1 MMFALS
7 CNDAALRAM
16 MLPSAMMCPAGHRAK
31 HYIMPQRSEGTSF
44 CKAIHHFAVR
54 RYIMKNLF
62 FCHQLYIRLILSIMF
77 DHPT

>member
-16 MLPSAMMCPAGHRAK
+16 MLPLAMMCPAGHRDK
-31 HYIMPQRSEGTSF
+31 HYIMPQRSECTSF
-44 CKAIHHFAVR
+44 YKAIHHFAVR

-62 FCHQLYIRLILSIMF
+62 FCHQLFIRLILFLGIF
-77 DHPT
+77 TA